1 MRRATLI
8 ISIFALVVVAAT
20 AGAVVAGFPDVP
32 DDHTHANGI
41 EWAAENGL
49 MVGYN
54 NGNFGPEDPVLR
66 GQLATIFLRYDNT
79 LDDSGSGGGGQGPA
93 RARRTRRTSP
103 ALPDLPDLPAPT
115 PR

>member
-1 MRRATLI
+1 MRRAAQI
-8 ISIFALVVVAAT
+8 ISIFAVLAVTAT

-66 GQLATIFLRYDNT
+66 GQLATIFLRYDST
-79 LDDSGSGGGGQGPA
+79 LDDSGSGGGGQGPRGPAGPQGPPA
-93 RARRTRRTSP
+93 RPEQPELR
-103 ALPDLPDLPAPT
+103 APT
-115 PR
+115 LK

>member
-1 MRRATLI
+1 MRRAALI
-8 ISIFALVVVAAT
+8 ISVFAVLLAMTA

-32 DDHTHANGI
+32 DDHVHANGI

-54 NGNFGPEDPVLR
+54 NGNFGPDDPVTR
-66 GQLATIFLRYDNT
+66 GQLSTIFLRYDNT
-79 LDDSGSGGGGQGPA
+79 LDDSGSGGGTQGPPGPELPEHPEH
-93 RARRTRRTSP
+93 P
-103 ALPDLPDLPAPT
+103 ATT